1 MKDPIINNNQPGSI
15 TEAYPELKTNF
26 EFEKYGIGVEDIK
39 SEAPSTVTVTPGP
52 TVETAITVVDIK
64 KIFSNETKKLTL
76 FIPQKKNRHSPDYSG
91 SIDIDKI
98 KYKLILYHNGKGLTE
113 DCKGTLFIQDQ
124 KVRVLINC
132 KSFNEDPYLSQPAF
146 KGEIHILDLVYNVAL
161 WKKSYLKQGI
171 NTIYYNGNIT

>member
-15 TEAYPELKTNF
+15 TEAYP
-26 EFEKYGIGVEDIK
+26 
-39 SEAPSTVTVTPGP
+39 APFTQTVPPAP

-76 FIPQKKNRHSPDYSG
+76 FIPQKLSRRSPDYSG
-91 SIDIDKI
+91 SIDIEKI

-113 DCKGTLFIQDQ
+113 QCTGTLFIGEQ
-124 KVRVLINC
+124 KIKIKMNC
-132 KSFNEDPYLSQPAF
+132 NSFNEDPYLSQPAY
-146 KGEIHILDLVYNVAL
+146 KGKIHILDLVYYVAL

-171 NTIYYNGNIT
+171 NEIYYNGNITG